1 MAHVTVK
8 PSAAPRR
15 KRSEDETGA
24 GTAQTWIITDG
35 SAGNESQAIAVAEAV
50 GLPFALKRVRMA
62 GAMRLVPARLRIYVP
77 PARLLRS
84 VAATEPL
91 TAPWPRL
98 VISAGRHSAPVALA
112 VKRMSAAYSLHIL
125 NPKLPPALF
134 DLIAA
139 PAHDNLRASNVIATA
154 GSVHGVTPARL
165 AEAAKRFRPTVAGLP
180 KPHVAVLL
188 GGTSRAFSFR
198 PQDAAE
204 LGARLGQLARTS
216 GGSLL
221 VTPSRRTS
229 PDALAA
235 FSRAVTDVPA
245 VIWDG
250 TGDNPYFGFLGL
262 ADAIVVTGDSVNM
275 VTEAAGTGK
284 PVFVQ
289 ALKGRSTR
297 FANFHRLMRERG
309 ATRPFEGKL
318 ETWTYP
324 PINDTETVA
333 SVVRHGLGLEAGR

>member
-8 PSAAPRR
+8 PSPAPRR
-15 KRSEDETGA
+15 KRSLDPMGGGA
-24 GTAQTWIITDG
+24 AQTWIITDG

-50 GLPFALKRVRMA
+50 GLPFALKRVHVA
-62 GAMRLVPARLRIYVP
+62 GAMRLVPARLHIYLP

-84 VAATEPL
+84 VVSTEPL

-98 VISAGRHSAPVALA
+98 VVSAGRHSAPVALA
-112 VKRMSAAYSLHIL
+112 VKRTSAAYSLHIL
-125 NPKLPPALF
+125 NPQLPPALF

-139 PAHDNLRASNVIATA
+139 PAHDNLQAPNVIATA
-154 GSVHGVTPARL
+154 GSVHGVTAARL
-165 AEAAKRFRPTVAGLP
+165 AEAAKRFRAAVADLP
-180 KPHVAVLL
+180 KPRVAVLL
-188 GGTSRAFSFR
+188 GGVSRAFSFS

-204 LGARLGQLARTS
+204 LGTRLTQLVRTS

-221 VTPSRRTS
+221 VTPSRRTA

-235 FSRAVTDVPA
+235 FSRSVADVPA
-245 VIWDG
+245 IIWDG

-297 FANFHRLMRERG
+297 LACFHRLMRERG
-309 ATRPFEGKL
+309 ATRPFEGRL
-318 ETWTYP
+318 ETWTYA
-324 PINDTETVA
+324 PINDTELVA
-333 SVVRHGLGLEAGR
+333 SAVRRALGLEPKH